1 MTSTSQGTVQM
12 PPPSNKKK
20 GVKTSPKNKG
30 GRKWLLKVAA
40 LSTAAIIGAVVT
52 WSLQSQL
59 YSKLFHGKNSA
70 PVVNISSVD
79 WPSSGHGL
87 FVFKG
92 TATNVVPGQLLYI
105 FNQPVVNNIA
115 GTVYPGSAP
124 CAIKSDHTFNC
135 EDGFAGSPSD
145 TKQDFNI
152 SAAIVTV
159 EQADGFGQE
168 EVGIGS
174 RPSSLAMLPH
184 VAGPHTIDSKQVT
197 RTN

>member
-1 MTSTSQGTVQM
+1 MTNTSQGTVQT

-20 GVKTSPKNKG
+20 GDKTAPKNKG
-30 GRKWLLKVAA
+30 GRKWLLNVAA
-40 LSTAAIIGAVVT
+40 LSTAAIIPAVVT
-52 WSLQSQL
+52 WSLQSHL
-59 YSKLFHGKNSA
+59 YSNLFHSENPP
-70 PVVNISSVD
+70 PVVSISSVE

-87 FVFKG
+87 FVAKG
-92 TATNVVPGQLLYI
+92 TATNVEPGQLLYI
-105 FNQPVVNNIA
+105 FNQPVVKNIT

-145 TKQDFNI
+145 TGQDFNI
-152 SAAIVTV
+152 SAAIVTAK
-159 EQADGFGQE
+159 QADGFGQE
-168 EVGIGS
+168 EVGIWS

-184 VAGPHTIDSKQVT
+184 VAGPHAIDSKQVT